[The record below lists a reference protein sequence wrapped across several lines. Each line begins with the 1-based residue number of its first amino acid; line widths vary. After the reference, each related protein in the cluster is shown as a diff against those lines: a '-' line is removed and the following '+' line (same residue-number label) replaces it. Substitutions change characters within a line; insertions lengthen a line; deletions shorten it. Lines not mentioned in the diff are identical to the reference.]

1 MEKILDEKYKKEADG
16 RSYLLLNKTKN
27 TYEEQMIREA
37 APTGILPMAKSE
49 REDCYKYDITGRKTL
64 SMTFERVP
72 MNEEQVQ
79 KVLQGILAVLERAR
93 EYLLSEEHF
102 LLQPDY
108 IFLRIPEYEVTL
120 CYYPEYGA
128 SFSEQMG
135 KLFEMLLNRVDY
147 REEKAIG
154 LVYALYMQLQE
165 PDMTLERMREKLGEH
180 IRRESEVREI
190 AEIKPSEKEDTAED
204 VKEKDG
210 KKTSFWERF
219 REEFN
224 LKLSLRLPEK
234 KPQPASVKKP
244 HTFPVLKRPEA
255 DTALPAPPAYVMESL
270 PEWGTQHTRVVSVKK
285 EGGGPILISE
295 ETGEA
300 VRLVKFPFYIG
311 SLAGYADY
319 VTKSDAVSRFHAK
332 FIREN
337 GEIFLMDLNSTN
349 GTKVNGHLLNVQE
362 KVRLLPEDCIVFA
375 DEKYR
380 FLAEDGET
388 DSLFYR

>member
-1 MEKILDEKYKKEADG
+1 MEKILNEEYKKEADG

-37 APTGILPMAKSE
+37 APTGVLPMAKSE
-49 REDCYKYDITGRKTL
+49 REEYYKYDITGRKTL

-120 CYYPEYGA
+120 CYYPEYSA

-147 REEKAIG
+147 REEKAIS

-165 PDMTLERMREKLGEH
+165 PDMTLVRMKEKLGEQ
-180 IRRESEVREI
+180 IQGEVKVRET
-190 AEIKPSEKEDTAED
+190 AEIKPSEREGAAAGVEERN
-204 VKEKDG
+204 EK
-210 KKTSFWERF
+210 KPSLLERF
-219 REEFN
+219 REDFN
-224 LKLSLRLPEK
+224 SKLSLRISEK
-234 KPQPASVKKP
+234 KPQPTSVKKP
-244 HTFPVLKRPEA
+244 FSFSAKKRPEA
-255 DTALPAPPAYVMESL
+255 DMTPAVPPAYIMESL

-285 EGGGPILISE
+285 EGRELMLVSE
-295 ETGEA
+295 KTGERI
-300 VRLVKFPFYIG
+300 RLAKFPFYIG
-311 SLAGYADY
+311 SLAGYVDY
-319 VTKSDAVSRFHAK
+319 VMKNDTVSRFHAK
-332 FIREN
+332 FVKEN
-337 GEIFLMDLNSTN
+337 GEVFLIDLNSTN
-349 GTKVNGHLLNVQE
+349 GTKVNGHSLNVQE
-362 KVRLLPEDCIVFA
+362 KVRLLPGDCIFFA

-380 FLAEDGET
+380 FLAEDEET